1 MEIYQDLLLEVIEN
15 GSDRDGRNGMTRSIF
30 GRELRFNLQQGFPAV
45 TIKKLN
51 FESVKAELLGFL
63 RGYSHAE
70 QFQQLGTN
78 VWNANAEAWDRDGDL
93 GRHYGLQWRQW
104 TSKYAPIDQIRM
116 LIKEL
121 TYDPLSRRHIVTAW
135 NPAEIRDTA
144 LPPCHILQQYYS
156 DKGLLSLQV
165 YQRSADLFLGVPFN
179 IASYALLLSMVAHVT
194 GHEPFE
200 LILVFGDA
208 HIYHT
213 HFEKVKEVLKRS
225 PMFPPKL
232 SINMFVTDID
242 EFDMEHLTLEN
253 YRHHDP
259 VYAEMV
265 V

>member
-1 MEIYQDLLLEVIEN
+1 MKIYQDLLSDVMQN
-15 GSDRDGRNGMTRSIF
+15 GCDRDGRNGVTRSLF
-30 GRELRFNLQQGFPAV
+30 GRELRFNLKQGFPAV

-70 QFQQLGTN
+70 QFQRLGTN
-78 VWNANAEAWDRDGDL
+78 VWNANAEAWDRNGDL
-93 GRHYGLQWRQW
+93 GRHYGVQWRSWSSQY
-104 TSKYAPIDQIRM
+104 SPIDQIRR
-116 LIKEL
+116 LIKGL
-121 TYDPLSRRHIVTAW
+121 TYEPHSRRHVVTAW
-135 NPAEIRDTA
+135 NPAEIHDTA

-200 LILVFGDA
+200 LILVFGDV
-208 HIYHT
+208 HLYHT
-213 HFEKVKEVLKRS
+213 HFAKVEEVLKRYPLS
-225 PMFPPKL
+225 PPKL
-232 SINMFVTDID
+232 SINLFVADID
-242 EFDMEHLTLEN
+242 EFDMEDLTLED
-253 YRHHDP
+253 YRHHDAVP
-259 VYAEMV
+259 AEMV